1 MALLN
6 NLLEIRADA
15 FKITVHQRRP
25 VPVRSDTIGPWLSA
39 LEGLAWA
46 AALTNAALVYLFR
59 PQSAADPRTTTLNE
73 DHPYTAEALGRAPQ
87 STREL
92 LIGAATVALVAS
104 HGAILAR
111 AVIRHVLVRTL
122 WSTDPRVADADRVD
136 RQAKQEY
143 MDTIGLRIDGG
154 VKGQAAL
161 PSGGAFW
168 ENDEGLDEVRRGV
181 KDA

>member
-6 NLLEIRADA
+6 NVLELRSDA

-39 LEGLAWA
+39 LEGLAWSG
-46 AALTNAALVYLFR
+46 ALTNAALVYLFR
-59 PQSAADPRTTTLNE
+59 PQSAALPRTTTLNE
-73 DHPYTAEALGRAPQ
+73 EHPYTAEALGRAPQ

-111 AVIRHVLVRTL
+111 AVIRQALERTL
-122 WSTDPRVADADRVD
+122 WARDARAADADRAD
-136 RQAKQEY
+136 RKVKEEY
-143 MDTIGLRIDGG
+143 MSTIGLRVDGG

-161 PSGGAFW
+161 PSAGAFW
-168 ENDEGLDEVRRGV
+168 EDDEGLDEVRRGV